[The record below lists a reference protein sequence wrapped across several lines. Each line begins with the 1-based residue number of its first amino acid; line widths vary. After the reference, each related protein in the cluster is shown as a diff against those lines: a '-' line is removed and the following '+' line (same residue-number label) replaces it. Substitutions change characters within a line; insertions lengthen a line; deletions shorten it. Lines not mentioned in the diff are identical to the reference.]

1 MSDEE
6 KLAKK
11 PGKKKKLIVI
21 GAALLVI
28 VGGGVGA
35 GLYATGA
42 IAGESSHVDPNLPQL
57 VLREGDDESVAV
69 KYFSPTGDKSP
80 DPTKFVASY
89 YPLGEQCTDNLND
102 RDGKRTRRNSR
113 H

>member
-57 VLREGDDESVAV
+57 VLREGVDESVAV
-69 KYFSPTGDKSP
+69 KYYSPTGDHATS
-80 DPTKFVASY
+80 
-89 YPLGEQCTDNLND
+89 EE
-102 RDGKRTRRNSR
+102 RRVGNECVSTCRSR
-113 H
+113 WVP

>member
-42 IAGESSHVDPNLPQL
+42 IAGESSHVDPNLTQL
-57 VLREGDDESVAV
+57 VLREGVDERVAV
-69 KYFSPTGDKSP
+69 NYFSPTGAKSP
-80 DPTKFVASY
+80 DPPQFVASTE
-89 YPLGEQCTDNLND
+89 PHGAQFTFNPTTTGQE
-102 RDGKRTRRNSR
+102 
-113 H
+113 